1 MLYYQKD
8 PLAKGGVPLKYKC
21 LPQEVLKLIACITM
35 LLDHIGATL
44 FPYTLWLRVVGRL
57 AFPIYAFLLYQGFRH
72 TRSASKYLLRLG
84 ISMLLSEL
92 PFDILFFGKFT
103 WEHQSVMVTL
113 LLSLMMVV
121 SMDQIKFPALK
132 LLPIVPFALLA
143 ELACTDYGGL
153 GVLTVALFALT
164 DGIPY
169 EKPVQLLGLLLL
181 NYAFDSFS
189 IYIFGLPIPIQ
200 LFAALAMIPIA
211 LYSERKL
218 THSRVLQWLFYAFYP
233 AHLTALIVFIL
244 LFLLIY

>member
-1 MLYYQKD
+1 MKF
-8 PLAKGGVPLKYKC
+8 KC
-21 LPQEVLKLIACITM
+21 LPQEALKLIACITM

-72 TRSASKYLLRLG
+72 TRSTSKYLLRLA

-92 PFDILFFGKFT
+92 PFDILFYGRFT

-113 LLSLMMVV
+113 LLSLSMVA
-121 SMDQIKFPALK
+121 SMDRIKRPVYK
-132 LLPIVPFALLA
+132 LLPLIPFALLS
-143 ELACTDYGGL
+143 EFACTGYGGL

-164 DGIPY
+164 DGITH

-181 NYAFDSFS
+181 NFAFDSFP
-189 IYIFGLPIPIQ
+189 IHILGLSIPIQ
-200 LFAALAMIPIA
+200 LFAAFAMIPIA
-211 LYSERKL
+211 LYSGRKV
-218 THSRVLQWLFYAFYP
+218 TRSRALQWLFYAFYP

-244 LFLLIY
+244 FFLLNY